1 MIGREA
7 ASPGESE
14 FPRLRRHAAGLVTTQ
29 RREAAVG
36 ERDIKP
42 LHPLAVVEEP
52 GGDPLR
58 QLGRDLPID
67 RREVADAAALLQ
79 GPSDDGV
86 ERLEYL
92 FDRVDAAVRRSH
104 LPFPSTSL
112 PVVVGR
118 PLGASTPP
126 DPIEVCRR
134 HLAVGAP
141 CQPRRTYRAWRRHL
155 STSGPPRAPE
165 RSICVGCRPVPRYA
179 DAPIWRYPH
188 GATARRSGADDLCSR
203 SGAFRVF
210 AECARSA
217 DLCGPPTP
225 RRLRDRAFRWR
236 TSSTLVLGSTQP
248 SRAQRGP
255 LLPRR

>member
-58 QLGRDLPID
+58 NLGRDHPID

-86 ERLEYL
+86 EGLEYR
-92 FDRVDAAVRRSH
+92 FDRVDAAVRRGH
-104 LPFPSTSL
+104 L
-112 PVVVGR
+112 
-118 PLGASTPP
+118 
-126 DPIEVCRR
+126 
-134 HLAVGAP
+134 
-141 CQPRRTYRAWRRHL
+141 L
-155 STSGPPRAPE
+155 S
-165 RSICVGCRPVPRYA
+165 
-179 DAPIWRYPH
+179 
-188 GATARRSGADDLCSR
+188 
-203 SGAFRVF
+203 
-210 AECARSA
+210 
-217 DLCGPPTP
+217 
-225 RRLRDRAFRWR
+225 
-236 TSSTLVLGSTQP
+236 
-248 SRAQRGP
+248 
-255 LLPRR
+255 LPRRSRSSSAGLSAPQYRRTRLRSAAETSPSGHQVTRGEPTERGGGTHPRRVRPLRRIGRSGRIGGSPTCARCAVLRAA